1 MPSCILVIY
10 MKRGRIE
17 DCESIRDRKIE
28 SELTIGSNLKHNIGS
43 NRPNLLLYLVLKK
56 LMNRI
61 SRWDEKREELLNSTD
76 LIFQIQILAQ
86 CKQNWHKTNRT
97 YTICL
102 VYSSTKQEMNRLI
115 IRKTATSSVSY
126 PLTRS
131 YTNQDVHFK
140 FRTTSQKWPTT
151 WWHSINRTTLVLLLL
166 IWFCVI
172 NNLKTEDLL
181 QRLSHSE

>member
-1 MPSCILVIY
+1 MSPSGTERLNLSLPSDPIWSIISDRIVLISSCILY
-10 MKRGRIE
+10 QR
-17 DCESIRDRKIE
+17 SWW
-28 SELTIGSNLKHNIGS
+28 IGSAREMKNEKSYWIQ
-43 NRPNLLLYLVLKK
+43 
-56 LMNRI
+56 RI
-61 SRWDEKREELLNSTD
+61 SSFKYKY
-76 LIFQIQILAQ
+76 LAP

-97 YTICL
+97 FTICL
-102 VYSSTKQEMNRLI
+102 VYNSTKQEMNRLI